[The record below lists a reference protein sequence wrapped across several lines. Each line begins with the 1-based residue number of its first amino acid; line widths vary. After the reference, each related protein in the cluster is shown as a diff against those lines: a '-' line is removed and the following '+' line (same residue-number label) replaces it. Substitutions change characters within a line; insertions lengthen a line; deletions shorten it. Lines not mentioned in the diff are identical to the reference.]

1 MERVKSAES
10 GGSELAVNLA
20 IGDDE
25 RRTAHQLVRDTLRQ
39 AILTGKVPG
48 GERLV
53 QAELAQQMRVSTTPV
68 REALRDLAAEGLI
81 RLDAHRGAIVHS
93 PSHAELEEIYRL
105 RQLLEPEIMERA
117 IANITDAEL
126 DEATE
131 ILRRADGE
139 TDPVAWIEL
148 NRQFHRV
155 FTRAA
160 RSSRLAS
167 IVEPLQ
173 DSATLY
179 ILVSLTQGTRGVE
192 EANAQHWRL
201 LEAVRSG
208 DVAAAREVMLSH
220 IHKTVDAQ
228 PDLPEDAD

>member
-1 MERVKSAES
+1 M
-10 GGSELAVNLA
+10 NLA

-39 AILTGKVPG
+39 AILTGRVPG

-93 PSHAELEEIYRL
+93 PSHAELEEIYLL
-105 RQLLEPEIMERA
+105 RQLLEPEIVERA
-117 IANITDAEL
+117 IENVTDAEL
-126 DEATE
+126 DEAAD
-131 ILRRADGE
+131 ILRRADE
-139 TDPVAWIEL
+139 ESDPVEWIEL

-192 EANAQHWRL
+192 EANAQHRRL
-201 LEAVRSG
+201 LDAVRAR
-208 DVAAAREVMLSH
+208 DIPIARETILAH
-220 IHKTVDAQ
+220 IHKTVDGQ
-228 PDLPEDAD
+228 PDLPEEATPTD

>member
-1 MERVKSAES
+1 MEGSA
-10 GGSELAVNLA
+10 LTVNLA

-39 AILTGKVPG
+39 AILTGRLPG

-105 RQLLEPEIMERA
+105 RQLLEPEIVERA
-117 IANITDAEL
+117 LANITDEEL
-126 DEATE
+126 DEADA
-131 ILRRADGE
+131 ILRRADDE
-139 TDPVAWIEL
+139 SDPVVWIDL
-148 NRQFHRV
+148 NQRFHRV

-160 RSSRLAS
+160 RSPRLAA
-167 IVEPLQ
+167 IVESLQ

-179 ILVSLTQGTRGVE
+179 ILVALTRGTRGAK
-192 EANAQHWRL
+192 EANAQHRRL
-201 LEAVRSG
+201 LEAIRAG
-208 DVAAAREVMLSH
+208 DVEAARATMLEH
-220 IHKTVDAQ
+220 IHKTVDSQ
-228 PDLPEDAD
+228 PELPET

>member
-1 MERVKSAES
+1 MK
-10 GGSELAVNLA
+10 LA

-39 AILTGKVPG
+39 AILTGRVPG

-53 QAELAQQMRVSTTPV
+53 QADLAQQMRVSTTPV

-105 RQLLEPEIMERA
+105 RQLLEPELVERA
-117 IANITDAEL
+117 IAHITDEEL
-126 DEATE
+126 AEATA
-131 ILRRADGE
+131 ILDQADQE
-139 TDPVAWIEL
+139 SDPVAWIDL
-148 NRQFHRV
+148 NQRFHRL
-155 FTRAA
+155 FNNAA
-160 RSSRLAS
+160 RSPKLAA
-167 IVEPLQ
+167 IVESLQ

-179 ILVSLTQGTRGVE
+179 ILVALTRGTRGTV
-192 EANAQHWRL
+192 EANDQHRRL

-208 DVAAAREVMLSH
+208 DVKAARATILEH
-220 IHKTVDAQ
+220 IHKTVDGQ
-228 PDLPEDAD
+228 PDHLPSA